1 MLSHKSNSLK
11 YNFNLP
17 KRAPA
22 PYGYSGDME
31 SWEFQNNTSNLML
44 FKSDFFDESIYTDP
58 TTGDTKE
65 RWRFD
70 YEARFPSDEWI
81 NYTKLQ
87 ELQSFIYS
95 TYRAGA
101 TGNTLANP
109 VTYPS
114 TKTEIVEVVDPETGA
129 ISYEEK
135 TYKVDVTYTTDTADY
150 RLAKF
155 RAEFGNYAEVDS
167 FIFYYIF
174 TELFLMV
181 DSRAK
186 NLFIGFSGSDTTGLS
201 VIDRKAV
208 AEPYDMD
215 TAIGTN
221 NEGALVFGYSYEDT
235 DHLEGG
241 ADIFNGQTS
250 VLWCN
255 IRDAFPSEIT
265 TMYQR
270 LRSNGL
276 NYANVEKRFEDHQGK
291 WSEAIFN
298 EDSWFKY
305 IYPLIKPDTGK
316 DPTGSYLSMMQGS
329 KAEQRKWWLY
339 NRFRYMDSKWNAGDA
354 LTDVIQIR
362 GYAKAD
368 ITVTPYA
375 DIYPTVKY
383 GSYIVSQRGTHG
395 VPVTL
400 ACPVDNLNDTEI
412 YIYSAPQLSSVG
424 DLSPLKVGFADF
436 SKATSLQ
443 SIKVGSNA
451 SGYTNLNLKEL
462 RVGTNNFLKLVDA
475 RNCSALTGSV
485 DLSGTSNI
493 EQIYFDGTNISA
505 VDLPVGGILKTL
517 SLPSTITNLTVRNQN
532 QITNFSVTNNDYS
545 NISTLRIENS
555 SSAIPILAI
564 LSSIQANSRVR
575 IIGFTMTVS
584 TQKDVENFYDYLDT
598 MKGLDENGNNLD
610 NPVVSGTITGLGTIT
625 GSWLAQMNTRYP
637 NITIEFEHITSVL
650 SYYTY
655 NGGTLLYTET
665 ISDGG
670 DGTYDGRPIRPADER
685 YTYTFAGWTTT
696 PNTSVEENATKHI
709 TADRSVYAAY
719 EAEGQK
725 YTVYFY
731 NNDGYG
737 GQGTLLQTVNNVLY
751 GATAVYTGETP
762 VHPESATDFE
772 FSGWSPSNE
781 NITSNTNCI
790 AQYRDLRSPIIKYVS
805 GTLDEY
811 TSDIN
816 TDKIATYSLSYLT
829 SLKNIKAPVVSVER
843 YATNSSDNMEYV
855 EFTNTQPVTIDAFS
869 LNAKPLKSLLLRS
882 ETLSILNSTDAFTN
896 TSIAAGV
903 GGIYV
908 PSTLLSSYKS
918 ASNWSRYADNIYP
931 IDAYPVTNFETI
943 TDSWE
948 QIIDSID
955 KGTYNTKYNVGDT
968 KKININ
974 NAEVYA
980 QIVAFDRDVL
990 EDGIT
995 TVPITFITKNITSLI
1010 AKMNSSVTTNGG
1022 WAECDLRQKLNN
1034 EENNG
1039 IILTIDSNI
1048 ASRIKAVKKTY
1059 TATADS
1065 SSTASVVDKL
1075 WIPSA
1080 REMYGGSSYEN
1091 SGIDYTDFFNTS
1103 KKRSKYH
1110 NFTSSTWFL
1119 RSVYSATSYR
1129 AVDNNGSPVSVH
1141 VANSGAYYVLGF
1153 CLG

>member
-81 NYTKLQ
+81 NYAKLQ

-186 NLFIGFSGSDTTGLS
+186 NLFIGFSGSDTTGLKA
-201 VIDRKAV
+201 IDRKAV

-241 ADIFNGQTS
+241 AEIFNGQTS

-265 TMYQR
+265 AMYQR
-270 LRSNGL
+270 LRSGGL

-354 LTDVIQIR
+354 LTDVIQVR

-443 SIKVGSNA
+443 SIVVGSGA

-462 RVGTNNFLKLVDA
+462 RIGTNNFLKLVDA
-475 RNCSALTGSV
+475 RNCSALIGSV
-485 DLSGTSNI
+485 DLSGTRNI
-493 EQIYFDGTNISA
+493 EEVYFDGTNISA
-505 VDLPVGGILKTL
+505 VDLPVGGVLKTI
-517 SLPSTITNLTVRNQN
+517 SLPSTITNLTIRNQN
-532 QITNFSVTNNDYS
+532 EITHFSVTNNDYS
-545 NISTLRIENS
+545 NISTLRVENS
-555 SSAIPILAI
+555 SSAIPILDI
-564 LSSIQANSRVR
+564 LSSVDSGSRVR
-575 IIGFTMTVS
+575 IIGFTMAVS
-584 TQKDVENFYDYLDT
+584 TQKDVEDFYAYLDT
-598 MKGLDENGNNLD
+598 MRGLGDNGETIN
-610 NPVVSGTITGLGTIT
+610 NPVVSGTITGLDTIT
-625 GSWLAQMNTRYP
+625 GTWLAQMNARYP
-637 NITIEFEHITSVL
+637 NIKIEYQHISSIL
-650 SYYTY
+650 KYYTY
-655 NGGTLLYTET
+655 DGGTLLYTET
-665 ISDGG
+665 VKDGG
-670 DGTYDGRPIRPADER
+670 NGTYNGTPSRTA
-685 YTYTFAGWTTT
+685 TAQYTFTFVGWSLEQDAQTAD
-696 PNTSVEENATKHI
+696 SNATKNVS
-709 TADRSVYAAY
+709 ADRNIYAAY
-719 EAEGQK
+719 SRTLRS
-725 YTVYFY
+725 YTVYWRNADNTLLETDTNVNYGSMPQYNGATPTYQGRTSIGWSPSVSSVVGDVTYTATYVPTYQVNFY
-731 NNDGYG
+731 NDNGT
-737 GQGTLLQTVNNVLY
+737 TLLQTVTVEE
-751 GATAVYTGETP
+751 GSTAVYTGATP
-762 VHPESATDFE
+762 TSSEDASLEWLGWATSKNGHKADAVLTNIQ
-772 FSGWSPSNE
+772 SNM
-781 NITSNTNCI
+781 TVY
-790 AQYRDLRSPIIKYVS
+790 AAF
-805 GTLDEY
+805 DE
-811 TSDIN
+811 
-816 TDKIATYSLSYLT
+816 
-829 SLKNIKAPVVSVER
+829 
-843 YATNSSDNMEYV
+843 
-855 EFTNTQPVTIDAFS
+855 Q
-869 LNAKPLKSLLLRS
+869 
-882 ETLSILNSTDAFTN
+882 
-896 TSIAAGV
+896 
-903 GGIYV
+903 
-908 PSTLLSSYKS
+908 
-918 ASNWSRYADNIYP
+918 
-931 IDAYPVTNFETI
+931 ETI
-943 TDSWE
+943 TDSWATILANE
-948 QIIDSID
+948 SPSTSYSI
-955 KGTYNTKYNVGDT
+955 GDT
-968 KKININ
+968 KMLDLGTEGKHLM
-974 NAEVYA
+974 E
-980 QIVAFDRDVL
+980 IVAFD
-990 EDGIT
+990 EDDKADGTGKAKITWISKDLLNTTHVMNATQKTVDGETAYTAGGWLHSDMREYLKNTIKPLIPAEVRNGIVEVTKVQSIYTNGAKVINGQT
-995 TVPITFITKNITSLI
+995 TVDDVWIPSNHEVGLGTSYETTG
-1010 AKMNSSVTTNGG
+1010 AVYSSKFTDAN
-1022 WAECDLRQKLNN
+1022 
-1034 EENNG
+1034 
-1039 IILTIDSNI
+1039 
-1048 ASRIKAVKKTY
+1048 SRIK
-1059 TATADS
+1059 
-1065 SSTASVVDKL
+1065 
-1075 WIPSA
+1075 
-1080 REMYGGSSYEN
+1080 
-1091 SGIDYTDFFNTS
+1091 
-1103 KKRSKYH
+1103 KRSG
-1110 NFTSSTWFL
+1110 SAGRWWL
-1119 RSVYSATSYR
+1119 RSANNASSFGNVNSSGRDGNYY
-1129 AVDNNGSPVSVH
+1129 AVSTYG
-1141 VANSGAYYVLGF
+1141 VALGF
-1153 CLG
+1153 CTN